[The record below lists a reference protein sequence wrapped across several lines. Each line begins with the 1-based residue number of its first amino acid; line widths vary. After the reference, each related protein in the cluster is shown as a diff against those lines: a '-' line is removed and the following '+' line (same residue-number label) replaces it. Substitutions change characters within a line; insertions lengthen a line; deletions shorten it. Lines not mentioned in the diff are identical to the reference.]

1 MAMCSLKR
9 SDLRDKVVHGPEIQ
23 EILHQSPTVR
33 SFLDS
38 LMKLDY
44 AAFFKALGECISL
57 SLTHSLSLS
66 QISLLKV
73 ID

>member
-1 MAMCSLKR
+1 MACFV
-9 SDLRDKVVHGPEIQ
+9 KVVNGPEIQ

-44 AAFFKALGECISL
+44 AAFFKALSES
-57 SLTHSLSLS
+57 S
-66 QISLLKV
+66 QVARGLVSPDAI
-73 ID
+73 